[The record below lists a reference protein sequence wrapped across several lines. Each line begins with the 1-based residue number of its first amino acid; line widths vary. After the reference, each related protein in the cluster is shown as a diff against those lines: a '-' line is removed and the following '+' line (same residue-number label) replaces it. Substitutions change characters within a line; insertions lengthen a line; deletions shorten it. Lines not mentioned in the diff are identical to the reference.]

1 MSTQPRGD
9 RNPLDQAASWIA
21 RLRADDV
28 GASDLREFSAWLG
41 MNDANRAAFDRMLEL
56 WRDLGVLGELRLR
69 MPETAGPRR
78 R

>member
-1 MSTQPRGD
+1 MSTRPNEEL
-9 RNPLDQAASWIA
+9 NPLDQAAGWLA

-28 GASDLREFSAWLG
+28 SATDLREFSAWLA
-41 MNDANRAAFDRMLEL
+41 MNEANRAAFERMLEL
-56 WRDLGVLGELRLR
+56 WRDLGVLGAMHLR